1 MNNELLKKYEQLKQY
16 IYSFGS
22 VAIAFSGGVDSTLLL
37 YAAKEALGDRCIAV
51 TASSYSF
58 PDRELEEAKEYCKS
72 VGVRHFVV
80 MSEELEIEGFSH
92 NPKNR

>member
-37 YAAKEALGDRCIAV
+37 YAARRHWGI
-51 TASSYSF
+51 
-58 PDRELEEAKEYCKS
+58 
-72 VGVRHFVV
+72 GVLPLLHLPIHFQT
-80 MSEELEIEGFSH
+80 E
-92 NPKNR
+92 NWKKQKNIVKA